1 MSVPEQ
7 GLYIDLLSQCRLFY
21 GIEPNAL
28 SPLLTQLG
36 AQRRQYAKNALLLRP
51 EESHGRIGILLEGRA
66 YVQREEYSGART
78 LLTELEPG
86 DLFGEAFAC
95 APDTALP
102 PDICARA
109 SDFCAVLWLDFGQ
122 VLRHPS
128 LDPAHKTALVSNML
142 AVLAEKDLLLSR
154 RIGHLSKRSTRE
166 KLLSYLFEQSQ
177 RCGSSSFLIP
187 FDRQALADYLC
198 VDRSAMSAAL
208 SRLRAEGLI
217 EYHRSQFTLT
227 ERFHELF

>member
-1 MSVPEQ
+1 MAIQ
-7 GLYIDLLSQCRLFY
+7 GGEFCVALLARCRLFQ
-21 GIEPNAL
+21 GIAPKAL
-28 SPLLTQLG
+28 PSLLDQLE
-36 AQRRQYAKNALLLRP
+36 ARRHPYSKNALLLRP
-51 EESHGRIGILLEGRA
+51 GESHGRIGILLEGRA

-102 PDICARA
+102 PDVCARA
-109 SDFCAVLWLDFGQ
+109 AEPCAVLWLDFQ
-122 VLRHPS
+122 KLLLHRS
-128 LDPAHKTALVSNML
+128 LDPAHKAALVSNML

-154 RIGHLSKRSTRE
+154 RIGHLSKRSIRE

-177 RCGSSSFLIP
+177 LCGSRSFTIP

-208 SRLRAEGLI
+208 SRLREEGLI
-217 EYHRSQFTLT
+217 TFNRSHFTLT
-227 ERFHELF
+227 EQFSEFF